1 VEFRLC
7 KAVNAEA
14 LVMIL
19 DMITRTL
26 STADFLHTGSAGMTV
41 RHHANDH
48 ANKDQ
53 PAIITDYGEKSLP
66 NG

>member
-1 VEFRLC
+1 
-7 KAVNAEA
+7 
-14 LVMIL
+14 
-19 DMITRTL
+19 
-26 STADFLHTGSAGMTV
+26 MTV

-53 PAIITDYGEKSLP
+53 PAIIADYGEDSLP